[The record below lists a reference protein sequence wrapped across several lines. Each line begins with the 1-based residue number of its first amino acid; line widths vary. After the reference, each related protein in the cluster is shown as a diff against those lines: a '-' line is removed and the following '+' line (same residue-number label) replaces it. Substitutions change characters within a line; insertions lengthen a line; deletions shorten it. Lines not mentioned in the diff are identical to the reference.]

1 MFRKILKMIL
11 YFFIIFATPVYA
23 DNFDGTGDTSSNQY
37 FHTIAFGVNGYPE
50 IENIRYNRADFLAE
64 NTESILNSNLES
76 FTDFDNTRRIPMV
89 AEHIDA
95 PPGTQVDVVYLY
107 RNSAGHSVD
116 ISKIDWVLSRNIK
129 ENGDLTQILDIP
141 EFVDGT
147 LAFRYSSQNLT
158 KSGIYREYTG
168 PGNISNGGSGA
179 YSLDSVSVKNPLII
193 DDISTIPNTDGGV
206 DFKIYIQNTSKE
218 YLNNL
223 KFTYGAFEEIF
234 NLSANQEYI
243 VEFSI
248 PEISEELGRFE
259 IYNPNIKQVC
269 AIYGSPYYIYT
280 QTDAIPVYAFREDG
294 GIVPGASVQPVRESF
309 CIKRIPYTMISQPM
323 VLNQINLTEAKN
335 TESTEID
342 VLKEESGDVLGTS
355 DMVLPKTGKG
365 AWPLLGLLVV
375 DVLLW
380 YSWYILRRK
389 YEGKNTN
396 SRVCTKSK

>member
-23 DNFDGTGDTSSNQY
+23 DNFDGTGDTSGNQY
-37 FHTIAFGVNGYPE
+37 FQTIAFGVNGYPE
-50 IENIRYNRADFLAE
+50 IEDISYNKADFLAE
-64 NTESILNSNLES
+64 NTESILNANSES

-89 AEHIDA
+89 ADHIDA

-107 RNSAGHSVD
+107 RNSTGHSVN

-141 EFVDGT
+141 EFAEGT
-147 LAFRYSSQNLT
+147 LGFKYSAQNLI

-168 PGNISNGGSGA
+168 PENISNGGSGA
-179 YSLDSVSVKNPLII
+179 YSLDSVSIKNPLSI
-193 DDISTIPNTDGGV
+193 DDIQAIPNQSGGV
-206 DFKIYIQNTSKE
+206 DFKIYIQNTSNE

-223 KFTYGAFEEIF
+223 KFTYGPFEETF

-243 VEFSI
+243 LEFSI
-248 PEISEELGRFE
+248 SEVSEELGRFE
-259 IYNPNIKQVC
+259 IYNPNVKQVC
-269 AIYGSPYYIYT
+269 AIYGSPYYTYT
-280 QTDAIPVYAFREDG
+280 STDAIPVYAYRDDG
-294 GIVPGASVQPVRESF
+294 GIVPGASVQPARESF
-309 CIKRIPYTMISQPM
+309 CIKRIPYTMISEPM
-323 VLNQINLTEAKN
+323 ILNQVNETETKSVGN
-335 TESTEID
+335 ENIVSN
-342 VLKEESGDVLGTS
+342 EEVREVLGTT
-355 DMVLPKTGKG
+355 DMILPKTGKG
-365 AWPLLGLLVV
+365 LWPLVGLLVV

-380 YSWYILRRK
+380 YSWYILRRN